1 MSAVLAA
8 NETIIEE
15 QHKYP
20 RPKDRLSSEIV
31 IGVVGP
37 IGSGCSE
44 TTKKLVEILRT
55 KFSYEAKIYKPSE
68 LIAESLAVKN
78 PQAPRGLDK
87 NFSTGELQAHG
98 NELRQ
103 SKFPAYLAAKL
114 IQKIALDRDEYELL
128 ERAKKNESGTRASVV
143 QGEVRTT
150 NRRVAHIID
159 SLKHPE
165 EFELLRQTYGA
176 MFWLIGVFAPEA
188 TRKDRLTKKHQG
200 KHSVNDLP
208 VQIQRYISD
217 DYSDGQEKGQNVR
230 DLFFQADFFVN
241 NDQPNDDKLQVDIG
255 RFLDSIF
262 GAPIKTPTVE
272 ESSMYA
278 AYAQAARSAC
288 MSRQVGASIVNSEN
302 VVIGL
307 GRNDVPK
314 YGGGLYDESDGRD
327 DHRCFRW
334 ETKLCHNQKRKNDIT
349 ERIEALVK
357 PDKEQSATKVAIKN
371 IGVSSLMEFSRSIH
385 AEMEALLSVARSG
398 NAGLVGSTLYTTTFP
413 CHNCARH
420 IVAAGIQKVVFIEPF
435 PKSEAISLH
444 SDSMCEPKSAANEPN
459 KVALVQY
466 SGFAP
471 KRLLEIF
478 SFGGESR
485 KNDAGHVISFDS
497 SKAQP
502 KIRNSMDSFST
513 LEKYVVSTLDE

>member
-1 MSAVLAA
+1 MVA
-8 NETIIEE
+8 NTVITQEGN
-15 QHKYP
+15 QKFP
-20 RPKDRLSSEIV
+20 NPKERLSSEIV

-44 TTKKLVEILRT
+44 TTKNLQQILKS
-55 KFSYEAKIYKPSE
+55 KFDYEATIYKPSE
-68 LIAESLAVKN
+68 LITESLIKSANAQNISNSKT
-78 PQAPRGLDK
+78 Q
-87 NFSTGELQAHG
+87 FSTEELQKHG
-98 NELRQ
+98 NSLRQ
-103 SKFPAYLAAKL
+103 DKFPAYLAARL
-114 IQKIALDRDEYELL
+114 IQKIAQERDSFELNL
-128 ERAKKNESGTRASVV
+128 RNNEPKGELRA
-143 QGEVRTT
+143 T

-176 MFWLIGVFAPEA
+176 MFWLIGVFSPEEV
-188 TRKDRLTKKHQG
+188 RKERLTNKYRDKFV
-200 KHSVNDLP
+200 SNELP
-208 VQIQRYISD
+208 IEIQKYISN
-217 DYSDGQEKGQNVR
+217 DYSDGQDKGQNVR
-230 DLFFQADFFVN
+230 DLFFQSDFFIN
-241 NDQPNDDKLQVDIG
+241 NDQPNDAKLNLDTL

-288 MSRQVGASIVNSEN
+288 MSRQVGASIVNKDD

-314 YGGGLYDESDGRD
+314 FGGGLYDEGDGD
-327 DHRCFRW
+327 GDHRCFRW
-334 ETKLCHNQKRKNDIT
+334 QSKLCHNQKRKNDIAGK
-349 ERIEALVK
+349 IEALMAPGLEPEK
-357 PDKEQSATKVAIKN
+357 IKSSIKN
-371 IGVSSLMEFSRSIH
+371 IGVTSLLEFSRSIH

-398 NAGLVGSTLYTTTFP
+398 NAGLVGATLYTTTFP

-420 IVAAGIQKVVFIEPF
+420 IVAAGISKVVFIEPF
-435 PKSEAISLH
+435 PKSEAITLH
-444 SDSMCEPKSAANEPN
+444 SDAICESKSSSNEPN
-459 KVALVQY
+459 KVALTQY

-485 KNDAGHVISFDS
+485 KSTDGFVIPFESN
-497 SKAQP
+497 KAQP
-502 KIRNSMDSFST
+502 KIRNSLDSFST
-513 LEKYVVSTLDE
+513 LEKLVVSNLDG